1 MVCDW
6 SHPPQLSEDTL
17 ALHPRCVHGVTCPG
31 HHADDLLPFKWLVR
45 DDKGL
50 STSDGRL
57 TNTQFYGLIS
67 PTLDHLPYVYD
78 KLTSWPACDGGVMS
92 PTGGSRR

>member
-1 MVCDW
+1 M
-6 SHPPQLSEDTL
+6 
-17 ALHPRCVHGVTCPG
+17 
-31 HHADDLLPFKWLVR
+31 R

-78 KLTSWPACDGGVMS
+78 KLTTWPGCKDQRI
-92 PTGGSRR
+92 TN